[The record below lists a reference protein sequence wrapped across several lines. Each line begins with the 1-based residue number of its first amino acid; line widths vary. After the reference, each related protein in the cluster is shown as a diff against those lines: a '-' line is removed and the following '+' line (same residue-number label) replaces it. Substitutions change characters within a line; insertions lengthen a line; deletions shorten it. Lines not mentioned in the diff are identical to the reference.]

1 MEVPWRDIKVSSG
14 EPRHT
19 ITVSTP
25 VLAYCYVTA
34 SPKYR
39 ARAFPPRSSFMTC
52 FLTATLVLPV
62 SVSGGII
69 HVLYRCIL
77 KRIALCTSLFFFPLA
92 TYSNVR
98 DRLLRY
104 SSDKFITDMRVID
117 LTQRF
122 DSFFLLYFS
131 FFFPHSHAEH
141 GHHDIQ

>member
-52 FLTATLVLPV
+52 PLTATLVLPLFPYPV
-62 SVSGGII
+62 GSFEYLPVHIEPYRSLHVGII
-69 HVLYRCIL
+69 LFPTHARRPTRASSRSRSSFATLVRANLSRT
-77 KRIALCTSLFFFPLA
+77 RESSTRRASRFFFSL
-92 TYSNVR
+92 
-98 DRLLRY
+98 
-104 SSDKFITDMRVID
+104 SS
-117 LTQRF
+117 L
-122 DSFFLLYFS
+122 
-131 FFFPHSHAEH
+131 AEH
-141 GHHDIQ
+141 EYYDIR